1 MNRILVALALMLS
14 ASALAAA
21 QSQKQLVPNCMQA
34 PFDALRPFPKLEY
47 DCPEGVNDF
56 DDKILKLPQRLASIR
71 GVIKELETFTNPL
84 WWEASVDELN
94 ACTIHKGVGA
104 LTAEEKESW
113 LSGDHFFDLIGNKQM
128 RIVLLTDPCYQTGF
142 GGSNAFLLYHQGGKV
157 FVSQV
162 LNGYYSRV
170 DNSVG
175 IDFVKLNGQQIIEV
189 STANSMPPSMVY
201 YYFVIDP
208 RTNKALPRKMFKQG
222 TKLTNQIYSEM
233 LLGEPKEFG
242 LPKDASE
249 LNIIRKGR
257 LAPSFSAYEQD
268 DNGRV
273 DAHGKRMNRIV
284 YRWNGRF
291 YVARQRKLAFVREVI
306 DGRQPQR

>member
-1 MNRILVALALMLS
+1 MKRIPIALALTLCAFQLS
-14 ASALAAA
+14 AA
-21 QSQKQLVPNCMQA
+21 QSSRKLVPNCMQA
-34 PFDALRPFPKLEY
+34 PFDALKPFPKLEY
-47 DCPEGVNDF
+47 ECLDGVNDF
-56 DDKILKLPQRLASIR
+56 DDKILKLPQRLAAIR
-71 GVIKELETFTNPL
+71 SVIKELETFTNPL

-94 ACTIHKGVGA
+94 ACSLHKSVGA
-104 LTAEEKESW
+104 LTDEEKESW
-113 LSGDHFFDLIGNKQM
+113 LSGDHFFDLIGNRRM
-128 RIVLLTDPCYQTGF
+128 RLVLLTDPCYQTGF
-142 GGSNAFLLYHQGGKV
+142 GGSNAFLLYHKDGKV

-175 IDFVKLNGQQIIEV
+175 IDFAMLNGQQIIEV

-201 YYFVIDP
+201 YYFALDP
-208 RTNKALPRKMFKQG
+208 K
-222 TKLTNQIYSEM
+222 TNQAVPRNIFKDGKKLANRIYSDM
-233 LLGEPKEFG
+233 LLGDPEEFG
-242 LPKDASE
+242 LPKDAGE

-268 DNGRV
+268 EHGRV

-291 YVARQRKLAFVREVI
+291 YVGRQRLATFVREVI
-306 DGRQPQR
+306 DGRQPQG

>member
-1 MNRILVALALMLS
+1 MNRFLVALALMLC
-14 ASALAAA
+14 AFALAPA

-47 DCPEGVNDF
+47 ECLEGVNDF
-56 DDKILKLPQRLASIR
+56 DDKILKLPQRLAAIQSI
-71 GVIKELETFTNPL
+71 IKELETFTNPN
-84 WWEASVDELN
+84 WWQTSVDELN
-94 ACTIHKGVGA
+94 ACSVHQKVGA

-113 LSGDHFFDLIGNKQM
+113 LSGDHFFDLIGNRQM
-128 RIVLLTDPCYQTGF
+128 RLVLLADPCYQTGF
-142 GGSNAFLLYHQGGKV
+142 GGSNAFLLYHKDGKV

-175 IDFVKLNGQQIIEV
+175 IDFAKLNGEQIIEV

-208 RTNKALPRKMFKQG
+208 KTNKAVPKNIFKDG
-222 TKLTNQIYSEM
+222 KKLTNRIYSDM
-233 LLGEPKEFG
+233 LLGDPKEFG
-242 LPKDASE
+242 LPKDAGE
-249 LNIIRKGR
+249 LNIIRRGR

-268 DNGRV
+268 EHGRV
-273 DAHGKRMNRIV
+273 DAHGKRLNRIV
-284 YRWNGRF
+284 YRWHGRF
-291 YVARQRKLAFVREVI
+291 YVARQRNVAFVREVI
-306 DGRQPQR
+306 DGRQPRR

>member
-1 MNRILVALALMLS
+1 MNRIPLVLALVLG
-14 ASALAAA
+14 AFPSALA
-21 QSQKQLVPNCMQA
+21 QSQKLVPNCMQA
-34 PFDALRPFPKLEY
+34 PFDALKPFPKIAY

-56 DDKILKLPQRLASIR
+56 DDKILKLPPRLASIR

-94 ACTIHKGVGA
+94 ACAIHKSVGA

-113 LSGDHFFDLIGNKQM
+113 LSGAHFFDLIGNQQM

-142 GGSNAFLLYHQGGKV
+142 GGSNAFLLYRKGGKV

-175 IDFVKLNGQQIIEV
+175 LDFAKLNGQQIIEI
-189 STANSMPPSMVY
+189 STANSMPPSLYY
-201 YYFVIDP
+201 YYFAIDP
-208 RTNKALPRKMFKQG
+208 TTHKAAPKKMFKEG
-222 TKLTNQIYSEM
+222 KKLTNTIYSDM
-233 LLGEPKEFG
+233 LMDEPQSLR

-249 LNIIRKGR
+249 LNIIRNGR
-257 LAPSFSAYEQD
+257 LAPSFSAYEVSD
-268 DNGRV
+268 HGRIK
-273 DAHGKRMNRIV
+273 GNQNRNLNRII
-284 YRWNGRF
+284 YRWNGKF
-291 YVARQRKLAFVREVI
+291 YAAH
-306 DGRQPQR
+306 

>member
-1 MNRILVALALMLS
+1 MNRIPLVLALALCTFQ
-14 ASALAAA
+14 LAAA
-21 QSQKQLVPNCMQA
+21 QSQKLVPNCMQA
-34 PFDALRPFPKLEY
+34 PFDALKPFPKIEY

-94 ACTIHKGVGA
+94 ACTIHKSVGT

-113 LSGDHFFDLIGNKQM
+113 LSGDHFFELIGNKQM

-142 GGSNAFLLYHQGGKV
+142 GGSNAFLLYHKGGKV

-175 IDFVKLNGQQIIEV
+175 LDFAKLNGQQIIEI
-189 STANSMPPSMVY
+189 STANSMPPSLYY
-201 YYFVIDP
+201 YYFAIDP
-208 RTNKALPRKMFKQG
+208 RTNKAVPKKMFKEG
-222 TKLTNQIYSEM
+222 KRFTNTIYSDM
-233 LLGEPKEFG
+233 LMDEPQSLH

-257 LAPSFSAYEQD
+257 LAPSFSAYEVSDQ
-268 DNGRV
+268 GRIK
-273 DAHGKRMNRIV
+273 GNQNRNLNRII

-291 YVARQRKLAFVREVI
+291 YVAR
-306 DGRQPQR
+306 

>member
-1 MNRILVALALMLS
+1 MNRFLVALALMLS
-14 ASALAAA
+14 AFEPAAA

-34 PFDALRPFPKLEY
+34 PFEALRSFPKLEY
-47 DCPEGVNDF
+47 DCPEGVNDS
-56 DDKILKLPQRLASIR
+56 DDKILQLPQRLAAIR
-71 GVIKELETFTNPL
+71 RVIKELETFTNPN
-84 WWEASVDELN
+84 WWQTSVDELN
-94 ACTIHKGVGA
+94 ACSLHRSVGE
-104 LTAEEKESW
+104 LTSEEKELW
-113 LSGDHFFDLIGNKQM
+113 LRGDHFFELLGNQQM
-128 RIVLLTDPCYQTGF
+128 RLVLLTDPCYQTGY
-142 GGSNAFLLYHQGGKV
+142 GGSNAFLLYHKDGKA
-157 FVSQV
+157 FVSQL

-208 RTNKALPRKMFKQG
+208 KTNNVLPRKMFKRR
-222 TKLTNQIYSEM
+222 TKLTNEIYSEM
-233 LLGEPKEFG
+233 LLGEPKDFS
-242 LPKDASE
+242 LPKDAGE

-268 DNGRV
+268 
-273 DAHGKRMNRIV
+273 GKKMNRIV

-291 YVARQRKLAFVREVI
+291 YVARQRKTAFVREVI

>member
-1 MNRILVALALMLS
+1 MKRIPLLLALVLG
-14 ASALAAA
+14 AFQLAAA
-21 QSQKQLVPNCMQA
+21 QSQKLVPNCMQA
-34 PFDALRPFPKLEY
+34 PFDALKPFPKIEY

-71 GVIKELETFTNPL
+71 GVIKELEAFTNPR

-94 ACTIHKGVGA
+94 ACTIHKSVGA

-113 LSGDHFFDLIGNKQM
+113 LSGDHFFDLIGNQQM

-142 GGSNAFLLYHQGGKV
+142 GGSNAFLLYHKGGKV

-175 IDFVKLNGQQIIEV
+175 IDFANLNGQQIIEI
-189 STANSMPPSMVY
+189 STANSMPPSLYY
-201 YYFVIDP
+201 YYFAIDP
-208 RTNKALPRKMFKQG
+208 RTNKAVPKRLFREGKQF
-222 TKLTNQIYSEM
+222 TNTIYSDM
-233 LLGEPKEFG
+233 LMDEPQSLH

-257 LAPSFSAYEQD
+257 LAPSFSAYEVNDQ
-268 DNGRV
+268 GRIK
-273 DAHGKRMNRIV
+273 GNQNRNLNRII

-291 YVARQRKLAFVREVI
+291 YVAH
-306 DGRQPQR
+306 

>member
-1 MNRILVALALMLS
+1 MNRILVALALMLY
-14 ASALAAA
+14 AFATAAA

-34 PFDALRPFPKLEY
+34 PFDAHRSFPKLEY
-47 DCPEGVNDF
+47 DCPGGANDS
-56 DDKILKLPQRLASIR
+56 DDKILKLTQRLAAIGS
-71 GVIKELETFTNPL
+71 VIKELETFTNPN
-84 WWEASVDELN
+84 WWQASVDELN
-94 ACTIHKGVGA
+94 ACSLHKSVGA

-113 LSGDHFFDLIGNKQM
+113 LKGDNSFDLLGNQQM
-128 RIVLLTDPCYQTGF
+128 RLVLLADPCYQTGF
-142 GGSNAFLLYHQGGKV
+142 GGSNAFLLYHKDGKV

-175 IDFVKLNGQQIIEV
+175 IDFVKLNGQQLIEV

-208 RTNKALPRKMFKQG
+208 KTNKALPRNIFKRG
-222 TKLTNQIYSEM
+222 TKLTNEIYSEM
-233 LLGEPKEFG
+233 LLGEPKQFG
-242 LPKDASE
+242 LPKDAGE
-249 LNIIRKGR
+249 LNVIRKGR

-268 DNGRV
+268 
-273 DAHGKRMNRIV
+273 GKRMKRIV

-291 YVARQRKLAFVREVI
+291 YVAGQRKTAFVREVI
-306 DGRQPQR
+306 DGIQPQR